1 MIKLYHVTKIYSGGT
16 AALRDVSLEIPKGAF
31 LFVTGPSGAGKS
43 TLLRLILGVD
53 RATQGQIL
61 VDGKNLTRMSYREMA
76 YLRRRIGFV
85 FQDFK
90 LLPDRT
96 VMENVALALK
106 VQGVPPKQM
115 LHKAYQALRAV
126 GLADKRDQKPLR
138 LSGGEQQRV
147 AIARALVSEPIL
159 LLADEPTGNLDRALS
174 REIME
179 QFLRIH
185 ETGTTILVATHNE
198 GLIDF
203 CGKGRIVL
211 EKGQLVAWP

>member
-1 MIKLYHVTKIYSGGT
+1 MIQFHHVTKIYSGST
-16 AALRDVSLEIPKGAF
+16 AALRDVSLEVPRGSF

-61 VDGKNLTRMSYREMA
+61 VDGKNLTRMSHRQMA

-115 LHKAYQALRAV
+115 MHKAYQALRAV

-147 AIARALVSEPIL
+147 AIARALVTEPFL
-159 LLADEPTGNLDRALS
+159 LLADEPTGNLDRVLS
-174 REIME
+174 QEIME

-203 CGKGRIVL
+203 CGKDRIVL
-211 EKGQLVAWP
+211 EKGRLVAGP

>member
-1 MIKLYHVTKIYSGGT
+1 MIQFHHVTKIYSGST
-16 AALRDVSLEIPKGAF
+16 AALRDISLEVPKGAF

-43 TLLRLILGVD
+43 TLLKLILGVD

-61 VDGKNLTRMSYREMA
+61 VDGKNLTRMSRREMA

-90 LLPDRT
+90 LLPDRS

-106 VQGVPPKQM
+106 VQGVPPKLM
-115 LHKAYQALRAV
+115 MHKAYQALRAV

-147 AIARALVSEPIL
+147 AIARALVTEPFL

-185 ETGTTILVATHNE
+185 EMGTTILVATHNE

-211 EKGQLVAWP
+211 DKGRLVAGP

>member
-1 MIKLYHVTKIYSGGT
+1 
-16 AALRDVSLEIPKGAF
+16 
-31 LFVTGPSGAGKS
+31 VTGPSGAGKS

-61 VDGKNLTRMSYREMA
+61 VDGKNLTRMSHREMA

-115 LHKAYQALRAV
+115 LHRAYQALRAV

-147 AIARALVSEPIL
+147 AIARALVNEPFL

-211 EKGQLVAWP
+211 EKGRLVAGP

>member
-1 MIKLYHVTKIYSGGT
+1 MIKFYHVTKIYSGST

-61 VDGKNLTRMSYREMA
+61 VDDKNLTRMSHRQMA

-115 LHKAYQALRAV
+115 LHRAYQALRAV

-147 AIARALVSEPIL
+147 AIARALVNEPFL

-211 EKGQLVAWP
+211 EKGRLVAGP

>member
-1 MIKLYHVTKIYSGGT
+1 MIQFHHVTKIYSGST
-16 AALRDVSLEIPKGAF
+16 AALRDVSLEVPRGAF

-61 VDGKNLTRMSYREMA
+61 VDGKNLTRMSHREMA

-115 LHKAYQALRAV
+115 MHKAYQALRAV

-147 AIARALVSEPIL
+147 AIARALVTEPFL
-159 LLADEPTGNLDRALS
+159 LLADEPTGNLDRVLS
-174 REIME
+174 QEIME

-211 EKGQLVAWP
+211 EKGRLVAGS

>member
-1 MIKLYHVTKIYSGGT
+1 MIKLYHVTKIYSGST

-61 VDGKNLTRMSYREMA
+61 VDGKNLTRMSHREMA

-115 LHKAYQALRAV
+115 LHRAYQALRAV

-147 AIARALVSEPIL
+147 AIARALVNEPFL

-211 EKGQLVAWP
+211 EKGRLVAGP

>member
-1 MIKLYHVTKIYSGGT
+1 MIQFHHVTKIYSGST
-16 AALRDVSLEIPKGAF
+16 AALRDVTLEVPKGAF

-61 VDGKNLTRMSYREMA
+61 VDGKNLTRMSYRQMA

-115 LHKAYQALRAV
+115 MHKAYQALRAV

-147 AIARALVSEPIL
+147 AIARALVTEPFL

-198 GLIDF
+198 GLIDY

-211 EKGQLVAWP
+211 EKGRLVAGP